1 MSTLIY
7 PSAISEELY
16 APTSGS
22 TLSAQSQETEGSSAT
37 STPPK
42 PKTGGFAPFICH
54 VAQLEAHLL
63 RGDKSKFFERRFEV
77 APGSRQS
84 VGNGASFIVERA
96 ELRHRNG
103 NADAADIPP
112 SMKFVAIKTVRDR
125 PTYEQNHERHAIHAD
140 KV

>member
-16 APTSGS
+16 APAPAS
-22 TLSAQSQETEGSSAT
+22 TPSAQSQDDVPPQAT
-37 STPPK
+37 RTPSTAT
-42 PKTGGFAPFICH
+42 TGGFAPFICH

-84 VGNGASFIVERA
+84 IGNGASFIVERA
-96 ELRHRNG
+96 ELQHRKG

-112 SMKFVAIKTVRDR
+112 SMRFVAIKTVRER
-125 PTYEQNHERHAIHAD
+125 PTYEQNCESRAIHAD
-140 KV
+140 KT